1 MELDKN
7 TEVML
12 MKNLK
17 SFGIIILIILFIV
30 VFSNL
35 CFSQNI
41 ILPFGST
48 WKYLDDG
55 SDQGSVWKNIEFK
68 DDVWKSGAAQLG
80 YGGDGEVTVINFG
93 PDPRKKYMTTY
104 FRKIIEIDNPSQ
116 YLGFNIKFRYDDG
129 GVIHL
134 NSKEVYRTN
143 MREGEVKFDTRAI
156 GGSGEDE
163 TFFLP
168 SLFRDGEN
176 IIAVEVH
183 QSSSRSS
190 DLAFDLE
197 LSEAAKLPDFTRK
210 PPYLIYN
217 GNPNEMELHWQ
228 VSASISSQI
237 DWGTDQTYSDS
248 RKKTTE
254 LGDYHQHKYVFENL
268 QPGQKYYYKV
278 SIDDEVFTGSFL
290 AAPVANSNKLKFL
303 VFGDTRTFPND
314 HDNVAKAMISKY
326 TSDEKFQTLLFCVGD
341 LVTNGDSES
350 QWDKQ
355 YFDQQYSNII
365 KLHSEVP
372 FQAAIG
378 NHEGSG
384 KLFQRYFPYPFVD
397 GRYWSFN
404 YGPAH
409 FIVFDQYR
417 RSIDDIEKELK
428 WLEEDLA
435 NSDKKWKFIFLHEP
449 GWTAGRHENN
459 MGVQDF
465 IQPLCEKYGVSA
477 IFGGHNHY
485 YARAVVN
492 GIQHITTGGGGAPLY
507 EPEEGHPN
515 VVLIN
520 KVHHFCTVEI
530 DGNELLFSAISAEG
544 EVFDEFKI
552 KLEE

>member
-1 MELDKN
+1 MEQRKN
-7 TEVML
+7 I
-12 MKNLK
+12 K
-17 SFGIIILIILFIV
+17 SIILITLFITV
-30 VFSNL
+30 SANL

-55 SDQGSVWKNIEFK
+55 SNQGTDWREISF
-68 DDVWKSGAAQLG
+68 DDSNWESGVAQLG
-80 YGGDGEVTVINFG
+80 YGGDGEVTVVEFG
-93 PDPRKKYMTTY
+93 PDSRKKYMTTY

-116 YLGFNIKFRYDDG
+116 YIGSNIKFRYDDG
-129 GVIHL
+129 GVVYL
-134 NSKEVYRTN
+134 NGKEVLRSN

-163 TFFLP
+163 IFLLP
-168 SLFRDGEN
+168 SLFREGKN
-176 IIAVEVH
+176 ILAVEVH
-183 QSSSRSS
+183 QSNSRSS

-197 LSEAAKLPDFTRK
+197 LSEATKLPDFTRK

-228 VSASISSQI
+228 VSASITTKI
-237 DWGTDQTYSDS
+237 EWGAEQTYSNGV
-248 RKKTTE
+248 E
-254 LGDYHQHKYVFENL
+254 VINEYGNYHQHKFVFKDL
-268 QPGQKYYYKV
+268 KSSQKYYYKV
-278 SIDDEVFTGSFL
+278 SINDEVFTGSFL
-290 AAPVANSNKLKFL
+290 AAPPSNSKDVKFL
-303 VFGDTRTFPND
+303 IFGDTRSFPND
-314 HDNVAKAMISKY
+314 HDNVAKAMISNY
-326 TSDEKFQTLLFCVGD
+326 TSDKNYQTLLFCVGD

-365 KLHSEVP
+365 KLHAEVP

-397 GRYWSFN
+397 GRYWSFD

-409 FIVFDQYR
+409 FVVFDQYQ
-417 RSIDDIEKELK
+417 RSEESIEKELK

-435 NSDKKWKFIFLHEP
+435 NSEKKWKIIFLHEP

-459 MGVQDF
+459 EGVQNYL
-465 IQPLCEKYGVSA
+465 QPLSEKYGVSA

-507 EPEEGHPN
+507 EPEEDHPN
-515 VVLIN
+515 VELIN
-520 KVHHFCTVEI
+520 KVHHFCTIEI
-530 DGNELLFSAISAEG
+530 NGDKFLFSAVSAEG
-544 EVFDEFKI
+544 DVFDTFEI
-552 KLEE
+552 KLEK